1 MKWKRI
7 VSEEYAP
14 NDIETILSI
23 INGSSSY
30 SGKYTPTKEFL
41 NRSYH
46 EINRVMFN
54 NLLPTKPNF
63 EFVMETSP
71 KKQYLGK
78 TNITIHRN
86 GSIDVDSIELNSS
99 IMMTLHEWIEVII
112 HEMIHVQECLYY
124 PEHLLSKNYEQH
136 GEWFMKRANDF
147 TQYGFRITKTF
158 EGDSETSV
166 DSQIV
171 KDAYDKEMLLQIAR
185 TESGIPMIIRILKD
199 DLSEILAKLKDM
211 EYEHVIVLQTDR
223 LNSTRLKLTDLRE
236 SDDLIVYT
244 LTPKLKSKIEP
255 IEEVEIIDL
264 NDIVSEG
271 FNPMK
276 FQDSNLIE
284 ITGEDEDGI
293 HVSIY

>member
-71 KKQYLGK
+71 KKQYPGK

-124 PEHLLSKNYEQH
+124 PEHLLAKNYEQH

-171 KDAYDKEMLLQIAR
+171 KDAYDKEMLLQIDR
-185 TESGIPMIIRILKD
+185 TESGIPMIIKILKC

-211 EYEHVIVLQTDR
+211 EYEQVVVLQTDK
-223 LNSTRLKLTDLRE
+223 LNITRLKLTDLHE

-255 IEEVEIIDL
+255 IEEVETINL

-271 FNPMK
+271 FNSME
-276 FQDSNLIE
+276 FQDSNLME
-284 ITGEDEDGI
+284 VTGEDEDGI
-293 HVSIY
+293 HISIY

>member
-7 VSEEYAP
+7 MSEEYAP

-54 NLLPTKPNF
+54 NLLPTKPKF

-71 KKQYLGK
+71 KKQYPGK

-124 PEHLLSKNYEQH
+124 PEHLLSKTMN
-136 GEWFMKRANDF
+136 N
-147 TQYGFRITKTF
+147 
-158 EGDSETSV
+158 
-166 DSQIV
+166 
-171 KDAYDKEMLLQIAR
+171 
-185 TESGIPMIIRILKD
+185 TESGL
-199 DLSEILAKLKDM
+199 
-211 EYEHVIVLQTDR
+211 
-223 LNSTRLKLTDLRE
+223 
-236 SDDLIVYT
+236 
-244 LTPKLKSKIEP
+244 
-255 IEEVEIIDL
+255 
-264 NDIVSEG
+264 
-271 FNPMK
+271 
-276 FQDSNLIE
+276 
-284 ITGEDEDGI
+284 
-293 HVSIY
+293 